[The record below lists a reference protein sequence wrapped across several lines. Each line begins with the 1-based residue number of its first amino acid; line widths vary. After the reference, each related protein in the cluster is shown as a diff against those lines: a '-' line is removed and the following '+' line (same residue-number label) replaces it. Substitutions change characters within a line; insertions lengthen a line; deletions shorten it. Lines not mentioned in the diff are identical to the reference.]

1 MATSSE
7 DKRPGSAVTLE
18 WRGGFRFDS
27 QDGHGHA
34 LTLDAPMADGDSF
47 DGFTPGDMLLTALA
61 GCSGIDVVNIL
72 LKQRQKVEGV
82 RIRVS
87 GRQNPDPPWTWED
100 VHLTY
105 VIRGEGVNPNLVR
118 RAIDLSENKY
128 CSIGATINGRAR
140 ITSDFEIEDGKKRE
154 EIGVRSE
161 MRP

>member
-1 MATSSE
+1 MTTTNSKEE
-7 DKRPGSAVTLE
+7 DKRPGSSVTLE
-18 WRGGFRFDS
+18 WRGGFGFDS

-82 RIRVS
+82 QIRVS

-100 VHLTY
+100 IHVTY

-128 CSIGATINGRAR
+128 CSIGATVGGRANV
-140 ITSDFEIEDGKKRE
+140 TSDFVIEDAKSRE
-154 EIGVRSE
+154 SN
-161 MRP
+161 

>member
-1 MATSSE
+1 MTTSE
-7 DKRPGSAVTLE
+7 DKRPGSSVTLE
-18 WRGGFRFDS
+18 WRGGFKFRS
-27 QDGHGHA
+27 QDESGHA
-34 LTLDAPMADGDSF
+34 IDVDAPMADGDSF

-105 VIRGEGVNPNLVR
+105 VIRGESVNPNLAR
-118 RAIDLSENKY
+118 RAISLSERKY
-128 CSIGATINGRAR
+128 CSVGATIGGRAN
-140 ITSDFEIEDGKKRE
+140 ISSDFIIEDSNPQPE
-154 EIGVRSE
+154 TD
-161 MRP
+161 

>member
-7 DKRPGSAVTLE
+7 DKRPGSAVALE

-47 DGFTPGDMLLTALA
+47 AGFTPGDMLLTALA

-87 GRQNPDPPWTWED
+87 GRQNPEPPWTWED

-128 CSIGATINGRAR
+128 CSIGATISGRAR
-140 ITSDFEIEDGKKRE
+140 ITSDFVIEDANKPTQPE
-154 EIGVRSE
+154 SSQ
-161 MRP
+161 

>member
-87 GRQNPDPPWTWED
+87 GRQNPEPPWTWED

-154 EIGVRSE
+154 EIVVRSE
-161 MRP
+161 SRP

>member
-47 DGFTPGDMLLTALA
+47 AGFTPGDMLLTALA

-87 GRQNPDPPWTWED
+87 GRQNPEPPWTWED

-128 CSIGATINGRAR
+128 CSIGATINGRAT
-140 ITSDFEIEDGKKRE
+140 ITSDFEIEDAKKRE

-161 MRP
+161 IRP

>member
-87 GRQNPDPPWTWED
+87 GRQNPEPPWTWED

-140 ITSDFEIEDGKKRE
+140 ITSDFEIEDDNEERRE
-154 EIGVRSE
+154 SSE
-161 MRP
+161 D

>member
-140 ITSDFEIEDGKKRE
+140 ITSDFEIEDDNEERRE
-154 EIGVRSE
+154 SSE
-161 MRP
+161 E